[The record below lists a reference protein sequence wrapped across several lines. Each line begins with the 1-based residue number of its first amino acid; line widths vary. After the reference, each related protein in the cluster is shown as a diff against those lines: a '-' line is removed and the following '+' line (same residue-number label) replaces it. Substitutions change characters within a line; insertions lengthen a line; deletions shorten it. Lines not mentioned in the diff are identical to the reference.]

1 MAMNFFEHQ
10 DQARRRTGRLVI
22 YFGMAVVC
30 IVVVLYIT
38 GVVMLNVAQQQQ
50 NSGGSQNEYQTQNQP
65 ETV

>member
-38 GVVMLNVAQQQQ
+38 RSRDVECSAAAAEFRRV
-50 NSGGSQNEYQTQNQP
+50 SE
-65 ETV
+65 